1 MVKLSVTAF
10 ADEETETP
18 EVTETTEATTEK
30 ADSKSI
36 TVPLSEECQTRIVL
50 KLGTTNTDEWVA
62 GFRIYRS
69 YDCEPF
75 DAFYGEEPD
84 FEATQEDAY
93 RSLGDAV
100 VSAAERA
107 SWWLV
112 TNTGDSEN
120 DPIGCQAHEALD
132 NWKQELDP
140 ETITES
146 CFDEATNEE
155 RNQAADE
162 PAEAKQVD
170 EEPATTS
177 LIIVTDEAQKDF
189 ENRKSKIEE
198 IIGRLAIEAT
208 HIKASMKI
216 NREST
221 KGYTEE
227 LENHI
232 NCGPERLP
240 LFELQ
245 GREQMAAGKKKEAA
259 TPPKAT
265 EEKKKVADPS
275 AEAWRTLNLKDL
287 PGLTPKI
294 IEILDL
300 EGIRN
305 LGEWVDFPARRGIEY
320 TQIKNTAGAITEV
333 RLEKIA
339 AALMVVTTG
348 S

>member
-1 MVKLSVTAF
+1 
-10 ADEETETP
+10 
-18 EVTETTEATTEK
+18 
-30 ADSKSI
+30 
-36 TVPLSEECQTRIVL
+36 
-50 KLGTTNTDEWVA
+50 
-62 GFRIYRS
+62 
-69 YDCEPF
+69 
-75 DAFYGEEPD
+75 
-84 FEATQEDAY
+84 
-93 RSLGDAV
+93 
-100 VSAAERA
+100 
-107 SWWLV
+107 V

-162 PAEAKQVD
+162 PAEAN
-170 EEPATTS
+170 S
-177 LIIVTDEAQKDF
+177 LKIVTDEAQKDF

-208 HIKASMKI
+208 HIKASMKS

-232 NCGPERLP
+232 IRGPELNCGPERLP